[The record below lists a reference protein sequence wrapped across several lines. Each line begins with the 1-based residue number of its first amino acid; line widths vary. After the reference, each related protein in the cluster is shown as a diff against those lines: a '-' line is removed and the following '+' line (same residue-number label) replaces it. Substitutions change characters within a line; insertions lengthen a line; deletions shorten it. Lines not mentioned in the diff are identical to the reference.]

1 MAALSCPPPPGGCWV
16 RDHGRLKRTI
26 ARRTR
31 GRPGGVAPGHGR
43 RARPMRARTRL
54 AIGAIGALAAAGV
67 LTGCGDAGSSGTEAP
82 QQAASGAGC
91 APVAGDQLVVLTD
104 DKKLQNTDNILPAVN
119 AKVAKPELLAAL
131 DKVSA
136 ALDTTKLIGLNK
148 AVDVDRKTSK
158 VAAEEFATANSLT
171 QGVAKGPGG
180 TIVVGAGN
188 FSESQTLAE
197 LYKITLTAAGY
208 QVKVQ
213 QIGNRELY
221 EPALEKGEIQ
231 VVPEYAAT
239 MAEFLNTKANG
250 KDAQPVS
257 SPELDKTVAALKA
270 AGDKAGIVFGTP
282 SAAQDQNAFAV
293 TKAFA
298 DKYGVNTLSELA
310 ATCSGSAT
318 VLAGPPECP
327 QRPKCQAGLVQVYDF
342 KAGSFSSLDAGGPQ
356 TKNALKTGSASVGLV
371 FSSDGALAAS

>member
-1 MAALSCPPPPGGCWV
+1 
-16 RDHGRLKRTI
+16 
-26 ARRTR
+26 
-31 GRPGGVAPGHGR
+31 
-43 RARPMRARTRL
+43 MRARTRL
-54 AIGAIGALAAAGV
+54 AIGAIGVLTAAGF

-82 QQAASGAGC
+82 EQGASGAGC

-104 DKKLQNTDNILPAVN
+104 DKKLQNSDNILPAVN
-119 AKVAKPELLAAL
+119 AKVAKPELIAAL
-131 DKVSA
+131 DKVST
-136 ALDTTKLIGLNK
+136 ALDTPKLIGLNK

-158 VAAEEFATANSLT
+158 VAAEEFAAANNLT
-171 QGVAKGPGG
+171 QGVTKGPGG

-197 LYKITLTAAGY
+197 LYRITLTAAGY

-239 MAEFLNTKANG
+239 LAEFLNTKANG
-250 KDAQPVS
+250 KDAAPVS
-257 SPELDKTVAALKA
+257 SPDLDKTVAALTTS
-270 AGDKAGIVFGTP
+270 GEKAGLAFGAP

-293 TKAFA
+293 TNAFA
-298 DKYGVNTLSELA
+298 DKYGVRTLSDLA
-310 ATCSGSAT
+310 AKCSGSAT

-327 QRPKCQAGLVQVYDF
+327 QRPLCQAGLVKVYDF
-342 KAGSFSSLDAGGPQ
+342 KAGSFSSLDAAGPQ
-356 TKNALKTGSASVGLV
+356 TKNALKTGNASVGLV
-371 FSSDGALAAS
+371 LSSDGALATS